1 MSEMFFADPYSAQ
14 KIVSGVMKALN
25 DGQPKRPNWLQSFY
39 PTNAALINDKTVNF
53 DQQLSVRNVMGTFAL
68 PNADVNPVS
77 LPTYGHKEHSFS
89 YAKEAVTDGDDDFD
103 TLYMREMGAQ
113 FGQINIAAN
122 KAMRLNEK
130 FAQVEKRFENLFE
143 HVASQILLYGGYGA
157 KSEYYPLY
165 VYDFERTVVSSW
177 KAIKEDRDTL
187 VPSVNLTT
195 TAVTAPWDASRII
208 LPVIPTSGAN
218 YTAGEKAW
226 TKANVDA
233 GTATPYKDMLQM
245 ILTCNEWSQ
254 ASVVHMSQDA
264 YEVFNYDIEK
274 NFKEAA
280 VTTTLAMLQIER
292 DILPRM
298 TSIDDLHFQRTIS
311 MGNGINLPIYTYKA
325 IYHDR
330 VSGNRTKYIGNGWV
344 SVIPTSGYVKAYGRI
359 MHRKANYA
367 AMPRWIN
374 TWMDE
379 KSGVQQWEWHTN
391 FVMANT
397 VINSLV
403 TWKVA

>member
-1 MSEMFFADPYSAQ
+1 MSNMQFADPYSAQ
-14 KIVSGVMKALN
+14 KILSGVIRALN

-39 PTNAALINDKTVNF
+39 PTNAALINDRTVNF

-89 YAKEAVTDGDDDFD
+89 YAKESVTDGDDDFE
-103 TLYMREMGAQ
+103 TLNMREMGQQ
-113 FGQINIAAN
+113 FGQPNIAAN
-122 KAMRLNEK
+122 MAMRLNAK
-130 FAQVEKRFENLFE
+130 FAAVEQRFENLFE
-143 HVASQILLYGGYGA
+143 LVASQILLYGGYGA

-165 VYDFERTVVSSW
+165 VYDFERSVCNKYSD
-177 KAIKEDRDTL
+177 IKTDKDTL
-187 VPSVNLTT
+187 VSSVNLTT
-195 TAVTAPWDASRII
+195 SPVTAPWDASRVI
-208 LPVIPTSGAN
+208 LPVIASAGAA

-233 GTATPYKDMLQM
+233 GTATPYKDLLQM
-245 ILTCNEWSQ
+245 ILTCNEWSR
-254 ASVVHMSQDA
+254 ADMVHMSQDA

-274 NFKEAA
+274 NYKEAA

-298 TSIDDLHFQRTIS
+298 QSVDDLHFQRSIS
-311 MGNGINLPIYTYKA
+311 LGGGINLPIYTYKA
-325 IYHDR
+325 IYH
-330 VSGNRTKYIGNGWV
+330 NRNTGERTRYIGNGWV
-344 SVIPTSGYVKAYGRI
+344 SVIPNSGYVKAYGRI
-359 MHRKANYA
+359 MHRKANYS

-374 TWMDE
+374 SWMDE
-379 KSGVQQWEWHTN
+379 KTGVQQWEWHTN
-391 FVMANT
+391 FVMANSA
-397 VINSLV
+397 INSLV